1 MNIEI
6 TYKTFTIFTLGATA
20 GMILLALSMEYYD
33 DSIVNSE
40 TIWQTAAYFV
50 IISII
55 GYLGMEYE
63 SKKHNGRKP

>member
-20 GMILLALSMEYYD
+20 GMILLTLSMGYYD
-33 DSIVNSE
+33 DSIISDT

-55 GYLGMEYE
+55 GYLGMGYE
-63 SKKHNGRKP
+63 KMRSEP